1 MNKYLVIILVLII
14 TSCESKSNPPSI
26 DIIAE
31 DYVKLVLEI
40 GQYDNVFVDAYFGP
54 EEWKPTEPKS
64 ETLPLDNFVQRAN
77 TLISQCDALIVSD
90 DSNLE
95 IARISMLK
103 KQLIAVRTKTEMI
116 GGKLYTFDEE
126 AKLLYDAEPPHF
138 SVPHFNELL
147 VGLDSLLAG
156 EGDLPTRY
164 NNFMA
169 EFIIPK
175 EKLDTV
181 FRVAIDESRKITKDY
196 FELPENESFVLEY
209 VTDKVWS
216 GYNYYQGNAQ
226 SLIQINTDF
235 PIYISRAID
244 LASHEGYPGHH
255 IYMMLTEQNLV
266 STKGWMEYSV
276 YPLFSPSSLIAE
288 GSANYGIDVVF
299 PGDKRIEFEKEHLFP
314 IAGIDVNKANMF
326 YEVQDLMSKL
336 NYARNETARAYLNGD
351 LSREN
356 AIKQIE
362 KYSLFTPEKAEQS
375 VRFIEANR
383 SYVINYNLGKDL
395 VAKHVELLGGSYSNP
410 EKRWEVFKELLSNP
424 YSAST
429 LKKE

>member
-1 MNKYLVIILVLII
+1 MKKYLIIILVLII
-14 TSCESKSNPPSI
+14 TSCKSNPPSI
-26 DIIAE
+26 EIIAE

-40 GQYDNVFVDAYFGP
+40 GQYDNAFVDAYFGP

-77 TLISQCDALIVSD
+77 TLIGQCDALLVSD
-90 DSNLE
+90 NPNLE
-95 IARISMLK
+95 IARINMLK

-116 GGKLYTFDEE
+116 GGKTFPFDEE
-126 AKLLYDAEPPHF
+126 AKLLYDAVPPHF
-138 SVPHFNELL
+138 SVIHFNKLL

-156 EGDLPTRY
+156 EGDLPDRY

-181 FRVAIDESRKITKDY
+181 FRVAIDESRRITKNY
-196 FELPENESFVLEY
+196 FELPENENFVLEY

-216 GYNYYQGNAQ
+216 GYNYYRGNAQ

-255 IYMMLTEQNLV
+255 VYMTLIEENLV
-266 STKGWMEYSV
+266 NNKGWMEFSV
-276 YPLFSPSSLIAE
+276 YPLFSPLSLISE
-288 GSANYGIDVVF
+288 GSANYGIDVAF
-299 PGDKRIEFEKEHLFP
+299 PGAKRINFEKEKLFP
-314 IAGIDVNKANMF
+314 LAEIDVNKADKF

-356 AIKQIE
+356 AVKQIE
-362 KYSLFTPEKAEQS
+362 KYSLFTTEKAEQS

-383 SYVINYNLGKDL
+383 SYGINYNLGKDL

-410 EKRWEVFKELLSNP
+410 EKRWEVFNELLSNP

>member
-1 MNKYLVIILVLII
+1 MKKYLIIILVLII
-14 TSCESKSNPPSI
+14 TACKSNPPSI
-26 DIIAE
+26 EIIAE

-40 GQYDNVFVDAYFGP
+40 GQYDNAFVDAYFGP

-77 TLISQCDALIVSD
+77 TLISQCDALLVSD
-90 DSNLE
+90 NPNLE
-95 IARISMLK
+95 IARINMLK

-116 GGKLYTFDEE
+116 GGKTFPFDEE
-126 AKLLYDAEPPHF
+126 AKLLYDAVPPHF
-138 SVPHFNELL
+138 SVIHFNKLL

-156 EGDLPTRY
+156 EGDLPKRY

-181 FRVAIDESRKITKDY
+181 FRVAIDESRRITKNY
-196 FELPENESFVLEY
+196 FKLPENENFVLEY

-255 IYMMLTEQNLV
+255 VYMTLIEENLV
-266 STKGWMEYSV
+266 NNKGWMEFSV
-276 YPLFSPSSLIAE
+276 YPLFSPLSLIAE

-299 PGDKRIEFEKEHLFP
+299 PGDQRIEYEKEHLFP
-314 IAGIDVNKANMF
+314 IAGIDASKANMF
-326 YEVQDLMSKL
+326 YEIQDIRSKL
-336 NYARNETARAYLNGD
+336 DYAVNETARAYLNGD

-362 KYSLFTPEKAEQS
+362 KYSLYTPEKAEQS
-375 VRFIEANR
+375 LRFIETNR

>member
-1 MNKYLVIILVLII
+1 MKKYLVIILVLII
-14 TSCESKSNPPSI
+14 TSCKSNSNPPSI
-26 DIIAE
+26 NSIAE

-40 GQYDNVFVDAYFGP
+40 GQYNHAFVDAYFGP

-64 ETLPLDNFVQRAN
+64 ETLPLDNFLQRAN
-77 TLISQCDALIVSD
+77 TLISQCDALLALD
-90 DSNLE
+90 DPNLE
-95 IARISMLK
+95 ITRINMLK

-116 GGKLYTFDEE
+116 GGKVYTFDQE

-138 SVPHFNELL
+138 SESHFNELL
-147 VGLDSLLAG
+147 VGLDTLLAG
-156 EGDLPTRY
+156 EGDLPSRY

-181 FRVAIDESRKITKDY
+181 FRVAIDESRKITKEY
-196 FELPENESFVLEY
+196 FELPENENFVLEY
-209 VTDKVWS
+209 VNDKIWS

-266 STKGWMEYSV
+266 NTKGWTEYSV

-314 IAGIDVNKANMF
+314 IAGMDVNKANMF

-362 KYSLFTPEKAEQS
+362 KYSLFTPQKAEQS

-395 VAKHVELLGGSYSNP
+395 VARHVELLGGSYSNP
-410 EKRWEVFKELLSNP
+410 EKRWKVFKELLSNP

>member
-1 MNKYLVIILVLII
+1 MKKYLIIILVLII
-14 TSCESKSNPPSI
+14 TSCKSNPPSI
-26 DIIAE
+26 EIIAE

-40 GQYDNVFVDAYFGP
+40 GQYDNTFVDAYFGP
-54 EEWKPTEPKS
+54 EEWKLTEPKS

-77 TLISQCDALIVSD
+77 TLISQCDALLVSD
-90 DSNLE
+90 NPNLE
-95 IARISMLK
+95 IARINMLK

-116 GGKLYTFDEE
+116 GGKTFPFDEE
-126 AKLLYDAEPPHF
+126 AKLLYDAVPPHF
-138 SVPHFNELL
+138 SVIHFNKLL

-156 EGDLPTRY
+156 EGDLPKRY

-181 FRVAIDESRKITKDY
+181 FRVAIDISRRITKNY
-196 FELPENESFVLEY
+196 FELPENENFVLEY
-209 VTDKVWS
+209 VTDKVWG

-244 LASHEGYPGHH
+244 LGSHEGYPGHH

-266 STKGWMEYSV
+266 NTKGWMEYSV
-276 YPLFSPSSLIAE
+276 YPLFSPFSLISE
-288 GSANYGIDVVF
+288 GSANYGIDVAF
-299 PGDKRIEFEKEHLFP
+299 PGAKRINFEKEKLFP
-314 IAGIDVNKANMF
+314 LAEIDVNKADKF

-336 NYARNETARAYLNGD
+336 NYSINETARAYLNGD

-356 AIKQIE
+356 AVKQIE
-362 KYSLFTPEKAEQS
+362 KYSLFTTEKAEQS

-395 VAKHVELLGGSYSNP
+395 VAKHVELLGGYYSNP

>member
-1 MNKYLVIILVLII
+1 MKKYLVIILVLII
-14 TSCESKSNPPSI
+14 TSCKSSSNPQSI

-40 GQYDNVFVDAYFGP
+40 GQYDNAFVDAYFGP
-54 EEWKPTEPKS
+54 EEWKPIEPKS
-64 ETLPLDNFVQRAN
+64 QTLPLDSFVQRAN
-77 TLISQCDALIVSD
+77 KLISQCDVLLASD
-90 DSNLE
+90 DPDLE
-95 IARISMLK
+95 VARINMLK
-103 KQLIAVRTKTEMI
+103 KQLIAVRTKTEML
-116 GGKLYTFDEE
+116 GGKIYSFDEE

-138 SVPHFNELL
+138 SLSHFDELL
-147 VGLDSLLAG
+147 VGLDSLLPG
-156 EGDLPTRY
+156 EGDLPAKY
-164 NNFMA
+164 NDFMA
-169 EFIIPK
+169 EFVIPK

-196 FELPENESFVLEY
+196 FELPENENFVLEY

-266 STKGWMEYSV
+266 NTKGWMEYSV

-299 PGDKRIEFEKEHLFP
+299 PGDKRIAFEKEHLFP

-326 YEVQDLMSKL
+326 YEVQDIMSKL
-336 NYARNETARAYLNGD
+336 NYSRNETARAYLNGD

-410 EKRWEVFKELLSNP
+410 EKCWEVFKELLSNP

>member
-1 MNKYLVIILVLII
+1 MKKNFAIIFLLIL
-14 TSCESKSNPPSI
+14 TSCTSNLPPT
-26 DIIAE
+26 DKIAE

-40 GQYDNVFVDAYFGP
+40 GQYDNAFVDAYFGP
-54 EEWKPTEPKS
+54 EEWKPKTLKS
-64 ETLPLDNFVQRAN
+64 ETFPVKDFVQRAN
-77 TLISQCDALIVSD
+77 SLLSQCDALLI
-90 DSNLE
+90 SNEPSLE
-95 IARISMLK
+95 KARIKMLK

-116 GGKLYTFDEE
+116 GGKQYKFDEE
-126 AKLLYDAEPPHF
+126 AKLLYDAMPPYF
-138 SVPHFNELL
+138 SVSYFNDLL
-147 VGLDSLLAG
+147 EGLDSLLTG
-156 EGDLPTRY
+156 EGDLATRY
-164 NNFMA
+164 TNYMA

-175 EKLDTV
+175 EKLDTI
-181 FRVAIDESRKITKDY
+181 FRVAIEESRKITKEHID
-196 FELPENESFVLEY
+196 LPENENFVLEY

-255 IYMMLTEQNLV
+255 LFMMLIEQNLV
-266 STKGWMEYSV
+266 KNKNWLEYSI
-276 YPLFSPSSLIAE
+276 YPLFSPISLIAE

-299 PGDKRIEFEKEHLFP
+299 PGNRRIEFEKKYLFP
-314 IAGIDVNKANMF
+314 IAGIDSNKADL
-326 YEVQDLMSKL
+326 YYKIQDLMGKL
-336 NYARNETARAYLNGD
+336 NFARNETARAYLNGD
-351 LSREN
+351 LTREN

-362 KYSLFTPEKAEQS
+362 IFSLFTPEKAEQS
-375 VRFIEANR
+375 VRFIETNR

-395 VAKHVELLGGSYSNP
+395 VAKHIELLGGSSENP
-410 EKRWEVFKELLSNP
+410 EKRWEIFKDLISNP

>member
-1 MNKYLVIILVLII
+1 MKKYLVIILVLII
-14 TSCESKSNPPSI
+14 TSCKSSSNPPSI

-40 GQYDNVFVDAYFGP
+40 GQYDNAFVDAYFGP

-77 TLISQCDALIVSD
+77 TLIGQCDALLVSD
-90 DSNLE
+90 NPNLE
-95 IARISMLK
+95 IARINMLK

-116 GGKLYTFDEE
+116 GGKTFPFDEE
-126 AKLLYDAEPPHF
+126 AKLLYDAVPPHF
-138 SVPHFNELL
+138 SVIHFNKLL

-156 EGDLPTRY
+156 EGDLPKRY

-181 FRVAIDESRKITKDY
+181 FRVAIDESRRITKNY
-196 FELPENESFVLEY
+196 FELPENENFVLEY

-216 GYNYYQGNAQ
+216 GYNYYRGNAQ

-255 IYMMLTEQNLV
+255 VYMTLIEENLLNN
-266 STKGWMEYSV
+266 KGWMEFSV
-276 YPLFSPSSLIAE
+276 YPLFSPLSLIAE
-288 GSANYGIDVVF
+288 GSANYGIDVAF
-299 PGDKRIEFEKEHLFP
+299 PGAKRINFEKEKLFP
-314 IAGIDVNKANMF
+314 LAEIDVNSADKF

-336 NYARNETARAYLNGD
+336 NYARNETARDYLNGD

-395 VAKHVELLGGSYSNP
+395 VAKHVETLGGSYNNP
-410 EKRWEVFKELLSNP
+410 EKRWEIFKELLSNP
-424 YSAST
+424 YTAST

>member
-1 MNKYLVIILVLII
+1 MKKYLVIILVFII
-14 TSCESKSNPPSI
+14 TSCKSNSNQPPI
-26 DIIAE
+26 DVIAE

-40 GQYDNVFVDAYFGP
+40 GQYDNAFVDAYFGP
-54 EEWKPTEPKS
+54 EEWKPTESKPEK
-64 ETLPLDNFVQRAN
+64 LPLDNFVLRAN
-77 TLISQCDALIVSD
+77 TLINQCEVLLVSGEP
-90 DSNLE
+90 NKE
-95 IARISMLK
+95 ISRINMLK

-126 AKLLYDAEPPHF
+126 AKLLYDAEPPHLT
-138 SVPHFNELL
+138 PLHFNELL
-147 VGLDSLLAG
+147 LGLDSLLAG

-169 EFIIPK
+169 EFEIPK

-181 FRVAIDESRKITKDY
+181 FKVAIDESRRITKDY
-196 FELPENESFVLEY
+196 FELPENENFVLEY

-235 PIYISRAID
+235 PIYINRAID

-266 STKGWMEYSV
+266 NTKGWMEYSV

-299 PGDKRIEFEKEHLFP
+299 PGDKRIDFEKEHLFP
-314 IAGIDVNKANMF
+314 LAGIDKSKANMF
-326 YEVQDLMSKL
+326 YKVQDLMSKL

-362 KYSLFTPEKAEQS
+362 KYSLFTPKKAEQS

-395 VAKHVELLGGSYSNP
+395 VAKHVELLGGTYDNP

>member
-1 MNKYLVIILVLII
+1 MKKSLFIILVLIL
-14 TSCESKSNPPSI
+14 TSCKSIPPSI

-31 DYVKLVLEI
+31 NYVKLVLEI
-40 GQYDNVFVDAYFGP
+40 GQYDDAFVDAYFGP
-54 EEWKPTEPKS
+54 EEWRPTTPKS
-64 ETLPLDNFVQRAN
+64 ETFPINDFVKRAN
-77 TLISQCDALIVSD
+77 TLLSQCDALLIPD
-90 DSNLE
+90 DPNLE
-95 IARISMLK
+95 LASIKMLK

-116 GGKLYTFDEE
+116 GGKLYAFDEE
-126 AKLLYDAEPPHF
+126 AKLLYDAEPPNF
-138 SVPHFNELL
+138 SVSYFNDLL
-147 VGLDSLLAG
+147 VGLDSMLAD
-156 EGDLPTRY
+156 EGDLATRY
-164 NNFMA
+164 NNYMA
-169 EFIIPK
+169 DFIIPK

-196 FELPENESFVLEY
+196 IELPENENFVLEY

-235 PIYISRAID
+235 PIYLSRAID

-255 IYMMLTEQNLV
+255 LFMMLIEQNLV
-266 STKGWMEYSV
+266 NNKSWMEYSV
-276 YPLFSPSSLIAE
+276 YPLFSPLSLIAE

-299 PGDKRIEFEKEHLFP
+299 PGDKRIEFEKEFLFP
-314 IAGIDVNKANMF
+314 LAGIDVNKADLF
-326 YEVQDLMSKL
+326 YKIQDLKDKL
-336 NYARNETARAYLNGD
+336 NYARNETARAYLNGN

-362 KYSLFTPEKAEQS
+362 IFSLFTPEKAEQS
-375 VRFIEANR
+375 VKFIEANR

-395 VAKHVELLGGSYSNP
+395 VAKQVELLGGSNDNP
-410 EKRWEVFKELLSNP
+410 EKRWEIFKELLSNP
-424 YSAST
+424 YSASS

>member
-1 MNKYLVIILVLII
+1 MKKYLILFCAL
-14 TSCESKSNPPSI
+14 TMLSCKPESVQPSI
-26 DIIAE
+26 DEIAE
-31 DYVKLVLEI
+31 NYVRLVLEI
-40 GQYDNVFVDAYFGP
+40 GQYDDVFVDAYFGP

-64 ETLPLDNFVQRAN
+64 GTLPLDNFVQRAN
-77 TLISQCDALIVSD
+77 ALIGQCDELLVSKD
-90 DSNLE
+90 PSFE
-95 IARISMLK
+95 IARINMLK

-116 GGKLYTFDEE
+116 GGKIYTFDEE

-138 SVPHFNELL
+138 SPLHFNELL
-147 VGLDSLLAG
+147 VGLDSLLVG

-164 NNFMA
+164 NSFMA
-169 EFIIPK
+169 EFVIPK

-181 FRVAIDESRKITKDY
+181 FRVAIDQSRKITKDY
-196 FELPENESFVLEY
+196 FKLPENENFVLEY
-209 VTDKVWS
+209 VTDKVWG
-216 GYNYYQGNAQ
+216 GYNYYKGNAQ

-255 IYMMLTEQNLV
+255 VYMMLIEENLV
-266 STKGWMEYSV
+266 KTKGWMEFSV
-276 YPLFSPSSLIAE
+276 YPLFSPLSLIAE

-299 PGDKRIEFEKEHLFP
+299 PGDKRIDFEKEYLFP
-314 IAGIDVNKANMF
+314 LAGIDVNKADRF
-326 YEVQDLMSKL
+326 YQVQYLMGKL

-395 VAKHVELLGGSYSNP
+395 VAEHVKLLGGTIDNP
-410 EKRWEVFKELLSNP
+410 EKRWTVFKELLSNP
-424 YSAST
+424 YTAST
-429 LKKE
+429 LKHN

>member
-1 MNKYLVIILVLII
+1 MKKYLIIILVLVIV
-14 TSCESKSNPPSI
+14 SCKSNSDAPSI
-26 DIIAE
+26 DTIAE
-31 DYVKLVLEI
+31 NYVKLVLDI
-40 GQYDNVFVDAYFGP
+40 GQYDNAFVDAYFGP
-54 EEWKPTEPKS
+54 EEWRPTEPKS

-77 TLISQCDALIVSD
+77 LLISKCDELLVSND
-90 DSNLE
+90 PNLE
-95 IARISMLK
+95 VARINMLK

-138 SVPHFNELL
+138 SMTYLDKLL
-147 VGLDSLLAG
+147 VGLDSILAG

-169 EFIIPK
+169 EFVIPK

-181 FRVAIDESRKITKDY
+181 FRVAIDESRQITKGY
-196 FELPENESFVLEY
+196 FELPENENFVLEY
-209 VTDKVWS
+209 VTDKVWG

-226 SLIQINTDF
+226 SLIQINTDL
-235 PIYISRAID
+235 PIYISRAVD
-244 LASHEGYPGHH
+244 LASHEAYPGHH
-255 IYMMLTEQNLV
+255 IYMMLIEQNLV
-266 STKGWMEYSV
+266 NTKGWMEYSV
-276 YPLFSPSSLIAE
+276 YPLFSPLSLIAE

-314 IAGIDVNKANMF
+314 IVGIDVNKAQMF
-326 YEVQDLMSKL
+326 YKVEGLMSKL

-351 LSREN
+351 ISREN

-362 KYSLFTPEKAEQS
+362 KYSLSTPEKAEKTI
-375 VRFIEANR
+375 RFIEVNR

>member
-1 MNKYLVIILVLII
+1 VI
-14 TSCESKSNPPSI
+14 
-26 DIIAE
+26 
-31 DYVKLVLEI
+31 
-40 GQYDNVFVDAYFGP
+40 
-54 EEWKPTEPKS
+54 
-64 ETLPLDNFVQRAN
+64 
-77 TLISQCDALIVSD
+77 
-90 DSNLE
+90 
-95 IARISMLK
+95 
-103 KQLIAVRTKTEMI
+103 
-116 GGKLYTFDEE
+116 
-126 AKLLYDAEPPHF
+126 
-138 SVPHFNELL
+138 HFNKLL

-156 EGDLPTRY
+156 EGDLPKRY

-181 FRVAIDESRKITKDY
+181 FRVAIDESRRITKNY
-196 FELPENESFVLEY
+196 FELPENENFVLEY

-216 GYNYYQGNAQ
+216 GYNYYRGNAQ

-255 IYMMLTEQNLV
+255 VYMTLIEENLV
-266 STKGWMEYSV
+266 NNKGWMEFSV
-276 YPLFSPSSLIAE
+276 YPLFSPFSLISE

-299 PGDKRIEFEKEHLFP
+299 PGDKRIDFEKEYLFP
-314 IAGIDVNKANMF
+314 LARIDTSKAEIF
-326 YEVQDLMSKL
+326 YAVQDVMSKL

-395 VAKHVELLGGSYSNP
+395 VAKHVDMLGGSYNNP
-410 EKRWEVFKELLSNP
+410 EKRWEIFKELLSNP
-424 YSAST
+424 YTAST

>member
-1 MNKYLVIILVLII
+1 MKKQLVIILVLII
-14 TSCESKSNPPSI
+14 TSCKPNSNPPSI

-31 DYVKLVLEI
+31 EYVKLVLEI
-40 GQYDNVFVDAYFGP
+40 GQYDNAFVDAYFGP
-54 EEWKPTEPKS
+54 EEWKPSEPKS

-77 TLISQCDALIVSD
+77 TLISQCDALLVLD

-95 IARISMLK
+95 ISRVNMLK

-138 SVPHFNELL
+138 SMSHFNELL
-147 VGLDSLLAG
+147 VGLDSLLVG

-169 EFIIPK
+169 EFVIPK

-181 FRVAIDESRKITKDY
+181 FRVAIDESRKITKNY
-196 FELPENESFVLEY
+196 FELPENENFVLEY
-209 VTDKVWS
+209 VNDKVWS

-266 STKGWMEYSV
+266 NTKSWVEYSI
-276 YPLFSPSSLIAE
+276 YPLFSPVSLRNSLPPLTETSSLPKPKF
-288 GSANYGIDVVF
+288 S
-299 PGDKRIEFEKEHLFP
+299 P
-314 IAGIDVNKANMF
+314 
-326 YEVQDLMSKL
+326 
-336 NYARNETARAYLNGD
+336 
-351 LSREN
+351 
-356 AIKQIE
+356 
-362 KYSLFTPEKAEQS
+362 
-375 VRFIEANR
+375 
-383 SYVINYNLGKDL
+383 
-395 VAKHVELLGGSYSNP
+395 
-410 EKRWEVFKELLSNP
+410 
-424 YSAST
+424 
-429 LKKE
+429 

>member
-1 MNKYLVIILVLII
+1 MKKYLVIILVLII
-14 TSCESKSNPPSI
+14 TSCKSSSNPPSI

-31 DYVKLVLEI
+31 GYVKLVLEI
-40 GQYDNVFVDAYFGP
+40 GQYDNAFVDAYFGP

-64 ETLPLDNFVQRAN
+64 EKLPLDNFVQRAN
-77 TLISQCDALIVSD
+77 TLISQCDLLLA
-90 DSNLE
+90 SNDPDLE
-95 IARISMLK
+95 IYRISMLK
-103 KQLIAVRTKTEMI
+103 KQLIAVRTKTEML
-116 GGKLYTFDEE
+116 GGKIYSFDEE
-126 AKLLYDAEPPHF
+126 AKLLYDAKPPHF
-138 SVPHFNELL
+138 SLSHFDALLIEL
-147 VGLDSLLAG
+147 DNLLPG
-156 EGDLPTRY
+156 EGDLPAKY
-164 NNFMA
+164 NDFIS

-181 FRVAIDESRKITKDY
+181 FRVAIDESRRITKNY
-196 FELPENESFVLEY
+196 FKLPENENFVLEY

-216 GYNYYQGNAQ
+216 GYNYYRGNAQ

-255 IYMMLTEQNLV
+255 VYMTLIEENLV
-266 STKGWMEYSV
+266 NNKGWMEYSV
-276 YPLFSPSSLIAE
+276 YPLFSPFSLISE
-288 GSANYGIDVVF
+288 GSANYGIDVAF
-299 PGDKRIEFEKEHLFP
+299 PGAKRINFEKEKLFP
-314 IAGIDVNKANMF
+314 LAEIDVNKADKF
-326 YEVQDLMSKL
+326 YEAQDLMSKL

-351 LSREN
+351 LTREN

-395 VAKHVELLGGSYSNP
+395 VAKHVEMLSGSYNNP
-410 EKRWEVFKELLSNP
+410 EKRWEIFKELLSNP
-424 YSAST
+424 YTAST

>member
-1 MNKYLVIILVLII
+1 
-14 TSCESKSNPPSI
+14 
-26 DIIAE
+26 
-31 DYVKLVLEI
+31 
-40 GQYDNVFVDAYFGP
+40 
-54 EEWKPTEPKS
+54 
-64 ETLPLDNFVQRAN
+64 
-77 TLISQCDALIVSD
+77 
-90 DSNLE
+90 
-95 IARISMLK
+95 MLK
-103 KQLIAVRTKTEMI
+103 KQLIAVRTKTEMM

-138 SVPHFNELL
+138 SMTHFDELL
-147 VGLDSLLAG
+147 VELDSLLAG

-164 NNFMA
+164 NNFMS

-181 FRVAIDESRKITKDY
+181 FRVSIDESRKITKDY
-196 FELPENESFVLEY
+196 FDLPENENFILEY

-235 PIYISRAID
+235 PIYINRAVD

-255 IYMMLTEQNLV
+255 VYMLLTEQNLV
-266 STKGWMEYSV
+266 NTKGWMEYTV
-276 YPLFSPSSLIAE
+276 YPLFSPSSLISE

-299 PGDKRIEFEKEHLFP
+299 PGDKRVEFEKEHLFP
-314 IAGIDVNKANMF
+314 IAGISVNKANMF
-326 YEVQDLMSKL
+326 YKVQDLMSKL
-336 NYARNETARAYLNGD
+336 NYARNETARAYLNGG

-362 KYSLFTPEKAEQS
+362 KYSLFTPQKAEQS
-375 VRFIEANR
+375 MRFIEANR
-383 SYVINYNLGKDL
+383 SYLINYNLGKDL

-410 EKRWEVFKELLSNP
+410 EKRWEIFKELLSNP

>member
-1 MNKYLVIILVLII
+1 MKKYLIIILVLII
-14 TSCESKSNPPSI
+14 TSCKSNPPSI
-26 DIIAE
+26 EIIAE

-40 GQYDNVFVDAYFGP
+40 GQYDNAFVDAYFGP

-77 TLISQCDALIVSD
+77 TLISQCDALLVSD
-90 DSNLE
+90 NPNLE
-95 IARISMLK
+95 IARINMLK

-116 GGKLYTFDEE
+116 GGKTFPFDEE
-126 AKLLYDAEPPHF
+126 AKLLYDAVPPHF
-138 SVPHFNELL
+138 SVIHFNKLL

-156 EGDLPTRY
+156 EGDLPKRY

-181 FRVAIDESRKITKDY
+181 FRVAIDISRRITKNY
-196 FELPENESFVLEY
+196 FELPENENFVLEY

-255 IYMMLTEQNLV
+255 VYMTLIEENLV
-266 STKGWMEYSV
+266 NNKGWMEFSV
-276 YPLFSPSSLIAE
+276 YPLFSPLSLIAE
-288 GSANYGIDVVF
+288 GSANYGIDVAF
-299 PGDKRIEFEKEHLFP
+299 PGAKRINFEKEKLFP
-314 IAGIDVNKANMF
+314 LAEIDVNKADKF

-362 KYSLFTPEKAEQS
+362 KYSLFTTEKAEQS

-383 SYVINYNLGKDL
+383 GYVINYNLGKDL

>member
-1 MNKYLVIILVLII
+1 MKKHLVIILVLAIA
-14 TSCESKSNPPSI
+14 SCKSNSNAPSI
-26 DIIAE
+26 DTIAE
-31 DYVKLVLEI
+31 NYVKLVLEI
-40 GQYDNVFVDAYFGP
+40 GQFDNAFIDAYFGP
-54 EEWKPTEPKS
+54 EEWRPTEPKS
-64 ETLPLDNFVQRAN
+64 EILPVDNFVQRAN
-77 TLISQCDALIVSD
+77 TLISQCDALLILD
-90 DSNLE
+90 DPNFE
-95 IARISMLK
+95 IARINMLK

-116 GGKLYTFDEE
+116 GGKFYTFDEE

-138 SVPHFNELL
+138 SLPYFDKLL
-147 VGLDSLLAG
+147 VGLDSILAG

-175 EKLDTV
+175 KKLDTV
-181 FRVAIDESRKITKDY
+181 FRVAIDESRQITKDY
-196 FELPENESFVLEY
+196 FELPENENFVLEY
-209 VTDKVWS
+209 VSDKVWG

-226 SLIQINTDF
+226 SLIQINTDL
-235 PIYISRAID
+235 PIYISRAVD

-255 IYMMLTEQNLV
+255 IYMMLIEQNLV
-266 STKGWMEYSV
+266 NTKGWMEYSV
-276 YPLFSPSSLIAE
+276 YPLFSPLSLIAE

-299 PGDKRIEFEKEHLFP
+299 PGDKRIEFEKEYLFP
-314 IAGIDVNKANMF
+314 IVGIDVSKAKMF
-326 YEVQDLMSKL
+326 YKVEDLMSKL
-336 NYARNETARAYLNGD
+336 SYAINETARAYLNRD
-351 LSREN
+351 ISRKN

-362 KYSLFTPEKAEQS
+362 KYSLSTLEKAEKTI
-375 VRFIEANR
+375 RFIEVNR

>member
-1 MNKYLVIILVLII
+1 MKKYLVIILVLII
-14 TSCESKSNPPSI
+14 ISCKSNSNSPSI
-26 DIIAE
+26 DVIAE

-40 GQYDNVFVDAYFGP
+40 GQYDNTFVDAYFGP
-54 EEWKPTEPKS
+54 EEWKPIAPKAK
-64 ETLPLDNFVQRAN
+64 TLPQDDFVQRAN
-77 TLISQCDALIVSD
+77 TLISQCEALLTL
-90 DSNLE
+90 NEPKLE
-95 IARISMLK
+95 VARINMLK

-116 GGKLYTFDEE
+116 GGKTYTFDEE

-138 SVPHFNELL
+138 EASYFDELL
-147 VGLDSLLAG
+147 VGLDKLLAG
-156 EGDLPTRY
+156 DGELSTRY

-169 EFIIPK
+169 EFVIPK

-181 FRVAIDESRKITKDY
+181 FRVAIDESRKITKNY
-196 FELPENESFVLEY
+196 FELPKNENFVLEY

-226 SLIQINTDF
+226 SLIQMNTDF
-235 PIYISRAID
+235 PIYISRAVD

-266 STKGWMEYSV
+266 NKKGWMEYSV

-314 IAGIDVNKANMF
+314 IAKIDTSKAKLF
-326 YEVQDLMSKL
+326 YEVQGLMSKL

-351 LSREN
+351 LSRDN

-410 EKRWEVFKELLSNP
+410 EKRWKVFKELLSNP

>member
-1 MNKYLVIILVLII
+1 MKKYLIIILVLII
-14 TSCESKSNPPSI
+14 TSCKSNPPSI
-26 DIIAE
+26 EIIAE

-40 GQYDNVFVDAYFGP
+40 GQYDNAFVDAYFGP

-77 TLISQCDALIVSD
+77 TLISQCDALLVSD
-90 DSNLE
+90 NPNLE
-95 IARISMLK
+95 IARINMLK

-116 GGKLYTFDEE
+116 GGKTFPFDEE
-126 AKLLYDAEPPHF
+126 AKLLYDAVPPHF
-138 SVPHFNELL
+138 SVIHFNKLL

-156 EGDLPTRY
+156 EGDLPKRY
-164 NNFMA
+164 NNFMD

-181 FRVAIDESRKITKDY
+181 FRVAIDESRRITKNY
-196 FELPENESFVLEY
+196 FELPENENFVLEY

-255 IYMMLTEQNLV
+255 VYMTLIEENLV
-266 STKGWMEYSV
+266 NNKGWMEFSV
-276 YPLFSPSSLIAE
+276 YPLFSPLSLIAE
-288 GSANYGIDVVF
+288 GSANYGIDVAF
-299 PGDKRIEFEKEHLFP
+299 PGAKRINFEKEKLFP
-314 IAGIDVNKANMF
+314 LAEIDVNKADKF

-362 KYSLFTPEKAEQS
+362 KYSLFTTEKAEQS

-383 SYVINYNLGKDL
+383 SYAINYNLGKDL

>member
-1 MNKYLVIILVLII
+1 MKKYLIIILVLII
-14 TSCESKSNPPSI
+14 TACKSNPPSI
-26 DIIAE
+26 EIIAE

-40 GQYDNVFVDAYFGP
+40 GQYDNAFVDAYFGP

-77 TLISQCDALIVSD
+77 TLISQCDALLVSD
-90 DSNLE
+90 NPNLE
-95 IARISMLK
+95 IARINMLK

-116 GGKLYTFDEE
+116 GGKTFPFDEE
-126 AKLLYDAEPPHF
+126 AKLLYDAVPPHF
-138 SVPHFNELL
+138 SVIHFNKLL

-156 EGDLPTRY
+156 EGDLPKRY

-181 FRVAIDESRKITKDY
+181 FRVAIDESRRITKNY
-196 FELPENESFVLEY
+196 FKLPENENFVLEY

-255 IYMMLTEQNLV
+255 VYMTLIEENLV
-266 STKGWMEYSV
+266 NNKGWMEFSV
-276 YPLFSPSSLIAE
+276 YPLFSPLSLIAE
-288 GSANYGIDVVF
+288 GSANYGIDVAF
-299 PGDKRIEFEKEHLFP
+299 PGAKRINFEKEKLFP
-314 IAGIDVNKANMF
+314 LAEIDVNKADKF

-351 LSREN
+351 LTRDN

-395 VAKHVELLGGSYSNP
+395 VAKHVKLLGGTIDNP
-410 EKRWEVFKELLSNP
+410 EKRWDVFKELLSNP
-424 YSAST
+424 YTAST
-429 LKKE
+429 LKHN

>member
-1 MNKYLVIILVLII
+1 MKKYLVIILVLII
-14 TSCESKSNPPSI
+14 TSCKSSSNPPSI

-31 DYVKLVLEI
+31 GYVKLVLEI
-40 GQYDNVFVDAYFGP
+40 GQYDNAFVDAYFGP

-64 ETLPLDNFVQRAN
+64 EKLPLDNFVQRAN
-77 TLISQCDALIVSD
+77 TLISQCDLLLA
-90 DSNLE
+90 SNDPDLE
-95 IARISMLK
+95 IYRISMLK
-103 KQLIAVRTKTEMI
+103 KQLIAVRTKTEML
-116 GGKLYTFDEE
+116 GGKIYSFDEE
-126 AKLLYDAEPPHF
+126 AKLLYDAKPPHF
-138 SVPHFNELL
+138 SLSHFDALLIEL
-147 VGLDSLLAG
+147 DNLLPG
-156 EGDLPTRY
+156 EGDLPAKY
-164 NNFMA
+164 NDFIS

-181 FRVAIDESRKITKDY
+181 FRVAIDESRRITKNY
-196 FELPENESFVLEY
+196 FELPENENFVLEY

-216 GYNYYQGNAQ
+216 GYNYYRGNAQ

-255 IYMMLTEQNLV
+255 VYMTLIEENLV
-266 STKGWMEYSV
+266 NNKGWMEYSV
-276 YPLFSPSSLIAE
+276 YPLFSPFSLISE
-288 GSANYGIDVVF
+288 GSANYGIDVAF
-299 PGDKRIEFEKEHLFP
+299 PGAKRINFEKEKLFP
-314 IAGIDVNKANMF
+314 LAEIDVNKADKF
-326 YEVQDLMSKL
+326 YEAQDLMSKL

-351 LSREN
+351 LTREN

-395 VAKHVELLGGSYSNP
+395 VAKHVEMLSGSYNNP
-410 EKRWEVFKELLSNP
+410 EKRWEIFKELLSNP
-424 YSAST
+424 YTAST

>member
-1 MNKYLVIILVLII
+1 MKKYLVIILVLII
-14 TSCESKSNPPSI
+14 TSCKSSSNPPSI

-40 GQYDNVFVDAYFGP
+40 GQYENAFVDAYFGP

-64 ETLPLDNFVQRAN
+64 EILPLNNFVRRAN
-77 TLISQCDALIVSD
+77 TLISQCDALLVSD
-90 DSNLE
+90 DPNLE
-95 IARISMLK
+95 VARINMLK
-103 KQLIAVRTKTEMI
+103 KQLIAVRTKTEML
-116 GGKLYTFDEE
+116 GGEIYSFDEE

-138 SVPHFNELL
+138 SLSHFDELL
-147 VGLDSLLAG
+147 VELDKLLPG
-156 EGDLPTRY
+156 EGDLPAKY
-164 NNFMA
+164 NDFMA
-169 EFIIPK
+169 EFVISK

-181 FRVAIDESRKITKDY
+181 FRVAIDESRKITKGY
-196 FELPENESFVLEY
+196 FKLPENENFVLEY

-244 LASHEGYPGHH
+244 VGSHEGYPGHH

-266 STKGWMEYSV
+266 NTKGWMEYSV
-276 YPLFSPSSLIAE
+276 YPLFSPFSLISE

-314 IAGIDVNKANMF
+314 IAGIDANKANMF
-326 YEVQDLMSKL
+326 YEVQDIMSKL
-336 NYARNETARAYLNGD
+336 DYAENETARAYLNGN

-375 VRFIEANR
+375 LRFIETNR

>member
-1 MNKYLVIILVLII
+1 MKKYFVIILLLII
-14 TSCESKSNPPSI
+14 ASCKSNSNAPST
-26 DIIAE
+26 DTIAKN
-31 DYVKLVLEI
+31 YVKLVLEI
-40 GQYDNVFVDAYFGP
+40 GQYDNAFVDAYFGP

-64 ETLPLDNFVQRAN
+64 EILPLDSFVQRAN
-77 TLISQCDALIVSD
+77 ILISQCDALLVSD
-90 DSNLE
+90 KPNLE
-95 IARISMLK
+95 IARINMLK

-126 AKLLYDAEPPHF
+126 AKLLYDVEPPHF
-138 SVPHFNELL
+138 SMPHFDELL

-181 FRVAIDESRKITKDY
+181 FRVAIDASRKITKDY
-196 FELPENESFVLEY
+196 FELPKNENFVLEY
-209 VTDKVWS
+209 VTNKVWG

-226 SLIQINTDF
+226 SLIQINTDL
-235 PIYISRAID
+235 PNYINRAVD
-244 LASHEGYPGHH
+244 VGSHEGNPGHH
-255 IYMMLTEQNLV
+255 IYMMLLEQNLV
-266 STKGWMEYSV
+266 NTKGWIEYSV
-276 YPLFSPSSLIAE
+276 YPLFSPLSLIAE

-314 IAGIDVNKANMF
+314 IAGIDINKANMF
-326 YEVQDLMSKL
+326 YEVQGLMSKL
-336 NYARNETARAYLNGD
+336 NYSKNETARAYLNGD

-375 VRFIEANR
+375 VGFIETYR

-395 VAKHVELLGGSYSNP
+395 VAKHVELLGGSYSNS

>member
-1 MNKYLVIILVLII
+1 
-14 TSCESKSNPPSI
+14 
-26 DIIAE
+26 
-31 DYVKLVLEI
+31 
-40 GQYDNVFVDAYFGP
+40 
-54 EEWKPTEPKS
+54 
-64 ETLPLDNFVQRAN
+64 
-77 TLISQCDALIVSD
+77 LISQCDALLVSD
-90 DSNLE
+90 DPNLE
-95 IARISMLK
+95 ISRINMLK

-116 GGKLYTFDEE
+116 GGKIYTFDEE

-196 FELPENESFVLEY
+196 FVLPENENFILEY
-209 VTDKVWS
+209 VTDKVWG

-226 SLIQINTDF
+226 SLIQINTDL
-235 PIYISRAID
+235 PNYINRAVD
-244 LASHEGYPGHH
+244 VGSHEGYPGHH

-266 STKGWMEYSV
+266 NNKGWMEYSV

-299 PGDKRIEFEKEHLFP
+299 PGEKRINFEMEHLFP
-314 IAGIDVNKANMF
+314 IAGIDINKAKMF

-362 KYSLFTPEKAEQS
+362 KYSLFSPEKAEQS
-375 VRFIEANR
+375 VRFIEVYR

-395 VAKHVELLGGSYSNP
+395 VAKHVEFLGGTSDNP
-410 EKRWEVFKELLSNP
+410 EKRWDVFKELLSNP
-424 YSAST
+424 YTAST
-429 LKKE
+429 LKHN

>member
-1 MNKYLVIILVLII
+1 MKKYLVVILVLILS
-14 TSCESKSNPPSI
+14 SCKSNLNPPSI
-26 DIIAE
+26 DTIAE

-40 GQYDNVFVDAYFGP
+40 GQYDNAFVDAYFGP

-64 ETLPLDNFVQRAN
+64 ETLPLDNFVDRAN
-77 TLISQCDALIVSD
+77 TLIGQCDRLLLSD
-90 DSNLE
+90 DPNLE
-95 IARISMLK
+95 IARINMLK

-116 GGKLYTFDEE
+116 GGKLYRFDQE
-126 AKLLYDAEPPHF
+126 AKLLYDAEPPHL
-138 SVPHFNELL
+138 SVAHFNALL
-147 VGLDSLLAG
+147 GKLDSLLPG
-156 EGDLPTRY
+156 EGDLAARY
-164 NNFMA
+164 NNFMT

-181 FRVAIDESRKITKDY
+181 FRVAIDASRKITKDY
-196 FELPENESFVLEY
+196 FELPENENFVLEY

-266 STKGWMEYSV
+266 HTKGWMEYSV

-314 IAGIDVNKANMF
+314 LAGLDVNKADKF
-326 YEVQDLMSKL
+326 YEVQDLISQL
-336 NYARNETARAYLNGD
+336 NYARNETARAYLDGD

-383 SYVINYNLGKDL
+383 SYVINYNLGQDL

-424 YSAST
+424 YSASS